1 MLKFCSKAAQES
13 QTQKTALKKEGS
25 DSEKASALAKEKKSS
40 FPKPDDLE
48 QGDNDPPLGQRSS
61 SSTLNKTAFSGSAR
75 KRTSSS
81 GFISPRKKQA
91 SASMKAKIST
101 PNNQRIIS
109 DFFKK

>member
-1 MLKFCSKAAQES
+1 MLKFCSKAAQGS
-13 QTQKTALKKEGS
+13 QTEKTALKKEGS
-25 DSEKASALAKEKKSS
+25 DSEKVSAPAKEKESLL
-40 FPKPDDLE
+40 PKPDDLE

-61 SSTLNKTAFSGSAR
+61 SSTVNKTAFSGSAR
-75 KRTSSS
+75 KRTLSS

-91 SASMKAKIST
+91 SASTKAKIST